1 MPFEKF
7 CKPEKRT
14 YAKRE
19 PAPPRVTILKKG
31 LYFNPAA
38 VEVINED
45 GAKFTRVI
53 LFFDKETDKLGM
65 YFAKE
70 GTDESNAF
78 KFCVHKEKGCG
89 MVCASPFIEHYHLT
103 TKIAT
108 LGRRR
113 FGIMRDKE
121 EGMNDFFV
129 AKLAR

>member
-7 CKPEKRT
+7 CKPKKRT
-14 YAKRE
+14 YTKRE

-53 LFFDKETDKLGM
+53 LFFDKETDKLGI

-78 KFCVHKEKGCG
+78 KFCVHKTKGFG
-89 MVCASPFIEHYHLT
+89 MVCASQFIEFCHLMA
-103 TKIAT
+103 KIGM

-113 FGIMRDKE
+113 FGIMRDKD
-121 EGMNDFFV
+121 EGKNDFFV
-129 AKLAR
+129 AKIA